1 MIPTDKDL
9 ILQKKVKLYNNL
21 ATINDCQGRLLAELE
36 IYPTPRLTWEFEV
49 LGEIQGKFPYG
60 AVWNP
65 GPLDSLVGYS
75 FLIENPVCTEEL
87 SRNIGPAEALRGEA
101 KQAVYGELNDSAN
114 LFIFYLPN
122 TQFQAKRARQNLIRR
137 SLQDSS
143 NDKEVGSSEEG
154 RYGVASIDKD
164 WEIRLDIRKA
174 SLEWLNPRDRNIGT
188 FITTIGQLRQTKSS
202 VSDPETFSNLNEIT
216 LHDALERIENLCW
229 LLSYINGGYIGP
241 LYIEG
246 YKAPQDKFNV
256 PQISCAAALS
266 FRTTP
271 LEKIGQSWVTE
282 FSDLNA
288 LLSCFST
295 FEKMMHSSLWRETF
309 DFTLIQYFQAIQ
321 PDQVGWPVRASAVGA
336 ALERLSHMILI
347 DEETD
352 SQRKHNYE
360 LLFNIK
366 KNKEEQNQYSQHWK
380 CLKYQKKNGEY
391 LSQTGIRLSCLLERV
406 GLTQDQD
413 ADDIQAFLDVRN
425 DAVHP
430 RVSSMTI
437 GQRSQL
443 IRKAIQW
450 IDEILLWRIG
460 YNGQYLD
467 RSQNQVDS
475 ISPRYDLTLRDSSW

>member
-1 MIPTDKDL
+1 MIPRDSDL

-21 ATINDCQGRLLAELE
+21 AKINDCQGRLLAELE
-36 IYPTPRLTWEFEV
+36 VYPTPRLTWEFEV
-49 LGEIQGKFPYG
+49 LGEIQGEFPYG
-60 AVWNP
+60 AAWP
-65 GPLDSLVGYS
+65 SGSLDSVVGYS
-75 FLIENPVCTEEL
+75 FIIENPICTEEL
-87 SRNIGPAEALRGEA
+87 SRNIGPLEALRGEA
-101 KQAVYGELNDSAN
+101 KQAFYGELNDLAN
-114 LFIFYLPN
+114 FFIFYLPN
-122 TQFQAKRARQNLIRR
+122 TQFQSKRARQNLIIR

-143 NDKEVGSSEEG
+143 NNKEVGSGEEG
-154 RYGVASIDKD
+154 RYGSASIDED

-188 FITTIGQLRQTKSS
+188 FITTIGQLKQTKFNI
-202 VSDPETFSNLNEIT
+202 SDPENFYSLSKIT
-216 LHDALERIENLCW
+216 LRDALERIKNLCW
-229 LLSYINGGYIGP
+229 LLSYVNGGYIGP

-246 YKAPQDKFNV
+246 YKLPQDKFNA

-266 FRTTP
+266 FKTTS
-271 LEKIGQSWVTE
+271 LENIGQSWLTE
-282 FSDLNA
+282 SSDLNA
-288 LLSCFST
+288 LLSCFSA
-295 FEKMMHSSLWRETF
+295 FEKMMNIPLWKETF

-352 SQRKHNYE
+352 LQKKRNYE
-360 LLFNIK
+360 LLFKIK
-366 KNKEEQNQYSQHWK
+366 KDKEEQKQYSQYWK
-380 CLKYQKKNGEY
+380 CLKYQKTNGEY

-413 ADDIQAFLDVRN
+413 ADVIQAFLDVRN

-437 GQRSQL
+437 EQRLQL
-443 IRKAIQW
+443 IKKAIQW

-460 YNGQYLD
+460 YNGQYSYIHLC
-467 RSQNQVDS
+467 
-475 ISPRYDLTLRDSSW
+475 